1 MAGREDVFQKA
12 MNDGHSAAWDQEWEK
27 AAAEY
32 RRALQEFPDHPK
44 ALNSLGLALYQL
56 ARFEDALHTYQRVV
70 RLSPDDP
77 MAVEKVAQLSERLGD
92 LNSAIDAAMR
102 AADLYM
108 SQREVEKALENW
120 VRVTTLNPEHTP
132 AHSRLALVHEKL
144 GHIQQAVT
152 EYLAIA
158 SLLQRAGE
166 VEKTQQLVAKTL
178 QLMPASPEA
187 KQALGLLRT
196 GQLLPKPVRGKG
208 GTGPIRMMQV
218 KQLQQQDTRPTFSG
232 LEPVLEARQKALSQ
246 LAEILFDY
254 SDESPASQQRRGLA
268 AIVKGTGQLA
278 LQQAEQAKV
287 VLHLGAAID
296 AMTRGSEPQ
305 AAEELD
311 RALEAGFSHP
321 SLYYLLGLM
330 RSKTDRLESA
340 QRHLQHSV
348 KHKDYNLAT
357 RLLQGQVLSK
367 KGQLSEAAIEF
378 LEALRLADSMVVP
391 PEHADEIRQMYEP
404 ILEAQAS
411 QTDEDACRRI
421 CENVSSFLMRADWR
435 EQLHKA
441 REQMPRAEGSSLM
454 PLADVL
460 LQAQSSQVLDSINR
474 VHQLARAGHLRTAM
488 DEAFQAL
495 HQAPTYLPLHM
506 VIGDLLIK
514 EGRVQDAITKF
525 EVVAQAYGVRGEV
538 GQASKLL
545 RRVIQLAPMNMAART
560 RLIDQ
565 LVSRGQ
571 VDEAVKEYL
580 ELAEIYYRLAELDMA
595 RKTYTTALRVVQQYN
610 AERSWNIHILQRMAD
625 IDMQRLDW
633 KQALRVFEQI
643 RTLRPDDEGVRRN
656 LVDLNLRMGQQA
668 QALAEMEGYISYLQG
683 NAQSQKI
690 LEFLSALIQDHPDQP
705 LIQRAMAEE
714 LKRSG
719 RLTEAVNMLDGLGES
734 LLNAGKT
741 NEAAEVIQQIILM
754 NPPGVDDYRRLLV
767 QLQSKLE

>member
-12 MNDGHSAAWDQEWEK
+12 MNEGHSAAWDQEWEK
-27 AAAEY
+27 ATAEY

-56 ARFEDALHTYQRVV
+56 ARFEEALHTYERVV
-70 RLSPDDP
+70 KISPHDP
-77 MAVEKVAQLSERLGD
+77 VPIEKVAQLSERLGD
-92 LNSAIDAAMR
+92 LNTAISAAMR
-102 AADLYM
+102 TADLYLN
-108 SQREVEKALENW
+108 QRDVDKALENW
-120 VRVTTLNPEHTP
+120 VRVTTLNPEHIA

-144 GHIQQAVT
+144 GHTQQAVT
-152 EYLAIA
+152 EYLAVA
-158 SLLQRAGE
+158 SLMQRSGDAG
-166 VEKTQQLVAKTL
+166 KTAQLVNKAL
-178 QLMPASPEA
+178 QLMPGSPEA
-187 KQALGLLRT
+187 RQAQGLLRT

-218 KQLQQQDTRPTFSG
+218 KQMQAPKQTSSG
-232 LEPVLEARQKALSQ
+232 LDPIAEARQRALSQ

-278 LQQAEQAKV
+278 LQSAEQTKV

-296 AMTRGSEPQ
+296 SMTRGNDSQ

-311 RALEAGFSHP
+311 RAVEAGFSHP
-321 SLYYLLGLM
+321 SLYFLLGLM
-330 RSKTDRLESA
+330 RARTDRLESA

-348 KHKDYNLAT
+348 KHNDYNLGT
-357 RLLQGQVLSK
+357 RLLQGQILVK
-367 KGQLSEAAIEF
+367 KGHVTEAATEYM
-378 LEALRLADSMVVP
+378 EALRLADSMVVA
-391 PEHADEIRQMYEP
+391 PEHAEEIRQMYEP

-411 QTDEDACRRI
+411 QADEETCRRI
-421 CENVSSFLMRADWR
+421 CDNVSGFLMRADWR

-441 REQMPRAEGSSLM
+441 REQMPKTEGSTIM

-460 LQAQSSQVLDSINR
+460 IQAQSSQVLDSINR
-474 VHQLARAGHLRTAM
+474 IHQYARSGSLRTAM
-488 DEAFQAL
+488 DEAFEAVQY
-495 HQAPTYLPLHM
+495 APTYLPLHM

-514 EGRVQDAITKF
+514 EGRVPEAITKF

-538 GQASKLL
+538 DQATKLL
-545 RRVIQLAPMNMAART
+545 RRVIQLAPMNMGART

-595 RKTYTTALRVVQQYN
+595 RKTYTTALRIVQQFN
-610 AERSWNIHILQRMAD
+610 ADRSWNIHILQRMAD

-643 RTLRPDDEGVRRN
+643 RTLRPDDEAVRRS
-656 LVDLNLRMGQQA
+656 LVDLNLRMGQQP
-668 QALAEMEGYISYLQG
+668 QAMAEMEGFISFLQNNG
-683 NAQSQKI
+683 RSDKI
-690 LEFLSALIQDHPDQP
+690 LDFLSGLVQDHNDQP
-705 LIQRAMAEE
+705 MLQRAMAEE
-714 LKRSG
+714 LHRSG
-719 RLTEAVNMLDGLGES
+719 RTEQAVSLLDGLGES
-734 LLNAGKT
+734 LLSAGDT
-741 NEAAEVIQQIILM
+741 GEAAEVIQQIILM
-754 NPPGVDDYRRLLV
+754 NPAGVEGYRKILV
-767 QLQSKLE
+767 QIQSGRI